1 LFLILPSVAYTQ
13 SILNFPRSFSP
24 AELTSTGY
32 AVVNP
37 GSSAASVLF
46 VLYNGAGSV
55 IASSIQSIPA
65 AGQLALLG
73 SQLFPGASQ
82 AGWVQLASGTVGLQG
97 FWVGGDFATFTD
109 GADAAPTSGDLVFP
123 LVTTNTEL
131 NIANTAV
138 TSNSATIRLFGEDGS
153 ELAASVTRAI
163 AGKGILQSQTAALFP
178 SANLDNARYVRVTG
192 AAGLAGTAVVSGFL
206 VNEWG
211 VTNAVNVASAVADAN
226 FPHVVSGVGGGGNWT
241 TVVGVTNLA
250 SASQAVTITFTP
262 KTGGSAITVTRVIA
276 PNGSMLDTAQN
287 IFSFPSGF
295 QDGWVRVA
303 GTAALTA
310 FVAYADN
317 VSGGLAVVP
326 VQPTARTTLLF
337 AHIADLPSP
346 PAAAPGW
353 YTGLALLN
361 TNSSDAT
368 VSIYAMNPDGTL
380 IGGANGTAT
389 AQFTLT
395 AGSKAANLLSE
406 LIPQTQLRSF
416 DGGFIFVSSTQPLYG
431 IELFFLRNL
440 RILANVAA
448 GTIPPGIT
456 FTPPPPTQPLSLTS
470 ISPTRAAVGSTLTLT
485 GSGFNSTP
493 GLNTVLFT
501 SASGYVFV
509 PANTATPTTLTV
521 TIPPTAITG
530 PVVVQTGGQISAP
543 QILEVLATSTSSL
556 PASTVTVNASSMTTG
571 VDIYVPPAAGS
582 LNATRIGIGD
592 PESSIL
598 ITSSSVEISRGQTKI
613 LAVGGTGLNQAAGTM
628 ISISGGG
635 ISLSPVQF
643 QDPYAFVAIGISS
656 TAAPGPRNVIVT
668 NSNLDVSVLSG
679 GLFIR

>member
-1 LFLILPSVAYTQ
+1 M
-13 SILNFPRSFSP
+13 
-24 AELTSTGY
+24 
-32 AVVNP
+32 
-37 GSSAASVLF
+37 F
-46 VLYNGAGSV
+46 VLYSSAGAV
-55 IASSIQSIPA
+55 IASSTQNIPA

-73 SQLFPGASQ
+73 SQLFPNASQ
-82 AGWVQLASGTVGLQG
+82 GGWVQLASGTVGLQG
-97 FWVGGDFATFTD
+97 FWVGGDFATATD
-109 GADAAPTSGDLVFP
+109 GADAAPTSGDLIFP

-138 TSNSATIRLFGEDGS
+138 TSSSATIRLFGTDGS
-153 ELAASVTRAI
+153 ELADSVTRSI
-163 AGKGILQSQTAALFP
+163 AGKGILQSQTSALFP
-178 SANLDNARYVRVTG
+178 SANLENARYVRVTG

-211 VTNAVNVASAVADAN
+211 VTNAVNVTSAVTDAN

-241 TVVGVTNLA
+241 TIVGVTNLA
-250 SASQAVTITFTP
+250 STDQTVTITFTP
-262 KTGGSAITVTRVIA
+262 KSGGAAIAVTRVIA
-276 PNGSMLDTAQN
+276 PNGSLRDTAQN

-303 GTAALTA
+303 GTAPLTA
-310 FVAYADN
+310 FVAYADS

-353 YTGLALLN
+353 FTGLALLN
-361 TNSSDAT
+361 TTSSDAT
-368 VSIYAMNPDGTL
+368 VSVYAMNPDGTL
-380 IGGANGTAT
+380 IGGANGTST
-389 AQFTLT
+389 AQFTIR
-395 AGSKAANLLSE
+395 AGSKTANLLSE
-406 LIPQTQLRSF
+406 LIPQTQLRSS

-448 GTIPPGIT
+448 GTIPAGIT
-456 FTPPPPTQPLSLTS
+456 FTPPPPTQPLALTS
-470 ISPTRAAVGSTLTLT
+470 ISPTRAAVGSTLTLN

-493 GLNTVLFT
+493 SSNTVLFT
-501 SASGYVFV
+501 GASGNVFV
-509 PANTATPTTLTV
+509 PASTATPTTLTV
-521 TIPPTAITG
+521 TIPSTAITG

-543 QILEVLATSTSSL
+543 QILEVLATQTSLL
-556 PASTVTVNASSMTTG
+556 PPSTVTVNTSSTTAG
-571 VDIYVPPAAGS
+571 VDIYVPPAAGV

-592 PESSIL
+592 SGSSIL
-598 ITSSSVEISRGQTKI
+598 ISSSSVEILRGQTKV
-613 LAVGGTGLNQAAGTM
+613 LVLGGTGLNQAAGTT
-628 ISISGGG
+628 ISISGSE
-635 ISLSPVQF
+635 ISVSPVQF
-643 QDPYAFVAIGISS
+643 QDPYAFVAIGVSS